1 MDVVRS
7 LVTVATHTGKLPK
20 QFIPHVIVSEV
31 MNGGSLVLTASFAD
45 ASAPF
50 ENFLSDEHPPIAH
63 EVVVVFC
70 APLDLALFVQIL
82 AVKPALSP
90 LSAVVVD
97 PKAMGLNVD
106 VRRVCSCHGVRQRV
120 WKQAPTVAALMTELA
135 HNQRLS
141 IVSDR
146 TPDNGFFLVIAV

>member
-1 MDVVRS
+1 M
-7 LVTVATHTGKLPK
+7 
-20 QFIPHVIVSEV
+20 IVSEM
-31 MNGGSLVLTASFAD
+31 MNGGCLVLTASFAD
-45 ASAPF
+45 PSAPF

-70 APLDLALFVQIL
+70 APLDLALFVQVL

-106 VRRVCSCHGVRQRV
+106 VRCLRPRHGVRQRV

-146 TPDNGFFLVIAV
+146 TPDNGFFLVIAGSFGHSRGST